1 MFDQG
6 CYSEYRSS
14 YLRQM
19 VMPSITAQPYDFEFD
34 PSGLVLFAI
43 DMQRDDLEECGYGSS
58 LGLDPGPSREIIPV
72 MAALIAAFRA
82 HDLPI
87 IHTRQCHKPDLS
99 DCPPAKLR
107 RGRQK
112 LKIGDEGPMGR
123 LLICGEPGSDI
134 VPELAPI
141 AGEIVIDKPGKGSF
155 YNTSLQDELDRL
167 GATHFI
173 VTGVTTEVCV
183 QTTIRE
189 ANDRGY
195 DCLLVEDATES
206 YYPSFKQA
214 TIEMVRSSDG
224 LIGWTGTS
232 EQVLD
237 ALSRI

>member
-1 MFDQG
+1 
-6 CYSEYRSS
+6 
-14 YLRQM
+14 
-19 VMPSITAQPYDFEFD
+19 MPAISAQPYDYEFD

-43 DMQRDDLEECGYGSS
+43 DMQRDYLEEGGYGSS
-58 LGLDPGPSREIIPV
+58 LGLDTGPSRAIIPA
-72 MAALIAAFRA
+72 MAALIVAFRA
-82 HDLPI
+82 LRLPI
-87 IHTRQCHKPDLS
+87 VHTRQCHKPDLS

-112 LKIGDEGPMGR
+112 LKIGDAGPMGR

-134 VPELAPI
+134 VPELAPEV
-141 AGEIVIDKPGKGSF
+141 GEIVIDKPGKGSF
-155 YNTSLQDELDRL
+155 YNTGLQDELDRL
-167 GATHFI
+167 GATHLV

-206 YYPSFKQA
+206 YYPDFKQA
-214 TIEMVRSSDG
+214 TIEMVRSSDA

-232 EQVLD
+232 DQVLD
-237 ALSRI
+237 ALAQL

>member
-1 MFDQG
+1 
-6 CYSEYRSS
+6 
-14 YLRQM
+14 M
-19 VMPSITAQPYDFEFD
+19 VMPAISAQPYDYEFD

-43 DMQRDDLEECGYGSS
+43 DMQRDYLEEGGYGSS
-58 LGLDPGPSREIIPV
+58 LGLDTGPSRAIIPA

-82 HDLPI
+82 LRLPI
-87 IHTRQCHKPDLS
+87 VHTRQCHKPDLS

-112 LKIGDEGPMGR
+112 LKIGDAGPMGR

-134 VPELAPI
+134 VPELAPEV
-141 AGEIVIDKPGKGSF
+141 GEIVIDKPGKGSF
-155 YNTSLQDELDRL
+155 YNTGLQDELDRL
-167 GATHFI
+167 GATHLV

-206 YYPSFKQA
+206 YYPDFKRA
-214 TIEMVRSSDG
+214 TIEMVRSSDA

-232 EQVLD
+232 DQVLD
-237 ALSRI
+237 ALAQL

>member
-1 MFDQG
+1 
-6 CYSEYRSS
+6 
-14 YLRQM
+14 
-19 VMPSITAQPYDFEFD
+19 MPAISAQPYDYEFD

-43 DMQRDDLEECGYGSS
+43 DMQRDYLEEGGYGSS
-58 LGLDPGPSREIIPV
+58 LGLDTGPSRAIIPA
-72 MAALIAAFRA
+72 MAALIVAFRA
-82 HDLPI
+82 LRLPI
-87 IHTRQCHKPDLS
+87 VHTRQCHKPDLS

-112 LKIGDEGPMGR
+112 LKIGDAGPMGR

-134 VPELAPI
+134 VPELAPEV
-141 AGEIVIDKPGKGSF
+141 GEIVIDKPGKGSF
-155 YNTSLQDELDRL
+155 YNTGLQDELDRL
-167 GATHFI
+167 GATHLV

-206 YYPSFKQA
+206 YYPDFKRA
-214 TIEMVRSSDG
+214 TIEMVRSSDA

-232 EQVLD
+232 DQVLD
-237 ALSRI
+237 ALAQL

>member
-1 MFDQG
+1 
-6 CYSEYRSS
+6 
-14 YLRQM
+14 
-19 VMPSITAQPYDFEFD
+19 MPAISAQPYDYEFD

-43 DMQRDDLEECGYGSS
+43 DMQRDYLEEGGYGSS
-58 LGLDPGPSREIIPV
+58 LGLDTGPSRAIIPA

-82 HDLPI
+82 LRLPI
-87 IHTRQCHKPDLS
+87 VHTRQCHKPDLS

-112 LKIGDEGPMGR
+112 LKIGDAGPMGR

-134 VPELAPI
+134 VPELAPEV
-141 AGEIVIDKPGKGSF
+141 GEIVIDKPGKGSF
-155 YNTSLQDELDRL
+155 YNTGLQDELDRL
-167 GATHFI
+167 GATHLV

-206 YYPSFKQA
+206 YYPDFKRA
-214 TIEMVRSSDG
+214 TIEMVRSSDA

-232 EQVLD
+232 DQVLD
-237 ALSRI
+237 ALAQL

>member
-1 MFDQG
+1 
-6 CYSEYRSS
+6 
-14 YLRQM
+14 
-19 VMPSITAQPYDFEFD
+19 MPAISAKPYDYDFD

-43 DMQRDDLEECGYGSS
+43 DMQRDYLEEGGYGSS
-58 LGLDPGPSREIIPV
+58 LGLDPGPSRAIIPA

-87 IHTRQCHKPDLS
+87 IHTKQCHKSDLS

-107 RGRQK
+107 RGRQN
-112 LKIGDEGPMGR
+112 LKIGDPGPMGR

-134 VPELAPI
+134 VPELAPEP
-141 AGEIVIDKPGKGSF
+141 GEIVIDKPGKGSF
-155 YNTSLQDELDRL
+155 YNTGLQGELDRL
-167 GATHFI
+167 GATHLI

-206 YYPSFKQA
+206 YYPAFKQA
-214 TIEMVRSSDG
+214 TIEMVRSSDA

-232 EQVLD
+232 DQVLD
-237 ALSRI
+237 ALARI

>member
-1 MFDQG
+1 
-6 CYSEYRSS
+6 
-14 YLRQM
+14 
-19 VMPSITAQPYDFEFD
+19 MPAISAQPYDYEFD

-43 DMQRDDLEECGYGSS
+43 DMQRDYLEEGGYGSS
-58 LGLDPGPSREIIPV
+58 LGLDTGPSRAIIPA

-82 HDLPI
+82 LRLPI
-87 IHTRQCHKPDLS
+87 VHTRQCHKPDLS

-112 LKIGDEGPMGR
+112 LKIGDAGPMGR

-134 VPELAPI
+134 VPELAPEV
-141 AGEIVIDKPGKGSF
+141 GEIVIDKPGKGSF
-155 YNTSLQDELDRL
+155 YNTGLQDELDRL
-167 GATHFI
+167 GATHLV

-206 YYPSFKQA
+206 YYPDFKPA
-214 TIEMVRSSDG
+214 TIEMVRSSDA

-232 EQVLD
+232 DQVLD
-237 ALSRI
+237 ALAQL

>member
-19 VMPSITAQPYDFEFD
+19 VMPAISAQPYDYDFD
-34 PSGLVLFAI
+34 PAGLVLFAI
-43 DMQRDDLEECGYGSS
+43 DMQRDYLEEGGYGSS

-82 HDLPI
+82 HNLPI
-87 IHTRQCHKPDLS
+87 IHTKQCHKPDLS

-123 LLICGEPGSDI
+123 LLVCGEPGSDI
-134 VPELAPI
+134 VPELAPL
-141 AGEIVIDKPGKGSF
+141 AGEVVLDKPGKGSF
-155 YNTSLQDELDRL
+155 YGTGLQEILDEL
-167 GATHFI
+167 GATHLI
-173 VTGVTTEVCV
+173 LTGVTTEVCV
-183 QTTIRE
+183 QTTMRE

-206 YYPSFKQA
+206 YYPAFKQA
-214 TIEMVRSSDG
+214 TIEMVRSSDA
-224 LIGWTGTS
+224 LIGWTGIS
-232 EQVLD
+232 AQVLN
-237 ALSRI
+237 ALTRL

>member
-1 MFDQG
+1 
-6 CYSEYRSS
+6 
-14 YLRQM
+14 
-19 VMPSITAQPYDFEFD
+19 MPAISAQPYDYEFD

-43 DMQRDDLEECGYGSS
+43 DMQRDYLEEGGYGSS
-58 LGLDPGPSREIIPV
+58 LGLDTGPSRAIIPA
-72 MAALIAAFRA
+72 MAALIVAFRA
-82 HDLPI
+82 LRLPI
-87 IHTRQCHKPDLS
+87 VHTRQCHKPDLS

-112 LKIGDEGPMGR
+112 LKIGDAGPMGR

-134 VPELAPI
+134 VPELAPEV
-141 AGEIVIDKPGKGSF
+141 GEIVIDKPGKGSF
-155 YNTSLQDELDRL
+155 YNTGLQDELDRL
-167 GATHFI
+167 GATHLV

-206 YYPSFKQA
+206 YYPAFKRA
-214 TIEMVRSSDG
+214 TIEMVRSSDA

-232 EQVLD
+232 DQVLD
-237 ALSRI
+237 ALAQL